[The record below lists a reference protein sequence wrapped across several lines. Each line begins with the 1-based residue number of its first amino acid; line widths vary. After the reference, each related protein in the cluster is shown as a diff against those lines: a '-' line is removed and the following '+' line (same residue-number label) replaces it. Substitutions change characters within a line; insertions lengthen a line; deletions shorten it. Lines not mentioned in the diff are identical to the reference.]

1 MIDRF
6 TEQAREAI
14 GMAVEAAEEL
24 GHSYVGT
31 EHLLIGLLREKSGV
45 AARVLEDC
53 GVRVEKVTEL
63 INQLIAP
70 NQSVGMAERSTY
82 TPSATRVLENSY
94 REAVRFKA
102 TVWQSAF

>member
-1 MIDRF
+1 
-6 TEQAREAI
+6 
-14 GMAVEAAEEL
+14 MAVEAAEEL

-70 NQSVGMAERSTY
+70 NQRLA
-82 TPSATRVLENSY
+82 
-94 REAVRFKA
+94 
-102 TVWQSAF
+102 WQSAAPTRPALPGYWKTATVKQCGLKRR